1 MLKISAQIPQYVWA
15 NIYNKIW
22 CQELS
27 KDTQS
32 GHTTLESWVLPPT
45 PKFKFSM
52 TLELLIAIVEHFY
65 DWPHNLQQDLW
76 YLTSLHSYKFAK
88 ARKSAALSS

>member
-1 MLKISAQIPQYVWA
+1 MLKISAQIRQYVWA

-32 GHTTLESWVLPPT
+32 GHTALES
-45 PKFKFSM
+45 
-52 TLELLIAIVEHFY
+52 
-65 DWPHNLQQDLW
+65 
-76 YLTSLHSYKFAK
+76 
-88 ARKSAALSS
+88 

>member
-32 GHTTLESWVLPPT
+32 GHTALES
-45 PKFKFSM
+45 
-52 TLELLIAIVEHFY
+52 
-65 DWPHNLQQDLW
+65 
-76 YLTSLHSYKFAK
+76 
-88 ARKSAALSS
+88 